1 MSTPDRQDAPRVV
14 RHLDYPPSTPLGRAL
29 SHPQTGYARPEG
41 FAGFARPV
49 PVPRE
54 RLVVPAWIALAVG
67 VVALC
72 GSPVLILN
80 NFTGLLGVVGILIA
94 FVALFGNRR
103 LVATLALLLCLGGVA
118 ATVAFQKHWSDQ
130 LDRVTHGATS
140 ASWCRAASCAP
151 PSVDGC
157 IYGRC

>member
-1 MSTPDRQDAPRVV
+1 MSPFVDLGGQGRVV
-14 RHLDYPPSTPLGRAL
+14 YVD
-29 SHPQTGYARPEG
+29 RPG
-41 FAGFARPV
+41 HVPNSNYVPFGRPV

-130 LDRVTHGATS
+130 LDRVTHGAAS
-140 ASWCRAASCAP
+140 ASWCQAASCAP